1 MSEQFLV
8 GFGRDALFLTL
19 LAASPLLVTGLVVGL
34 SISLF
39 QSVTQ
44 IQDITLTFVPKI
56 IAVIFAF
63 VAALPWIMGIL
74 IRFSVNIFR
83 DFSQVIQ

>member
-1 MSEQFLV
+1 MGEQFLI
-8 GFGRDALFLTL
+8 GFGRDALFVTL
-19 LAASPLLVTGLVVGL
+19 MAAAPLLLTGMAVGL

-56 IAVIFAF
+56 IAVLVAF
-63 VAALPWIMGIL
+63 VIALPWIIGLVISFA
-74 IRFSVNIFR
+74 RAIFM
-83 DFSQVIQ
+83 DFSFAIQ